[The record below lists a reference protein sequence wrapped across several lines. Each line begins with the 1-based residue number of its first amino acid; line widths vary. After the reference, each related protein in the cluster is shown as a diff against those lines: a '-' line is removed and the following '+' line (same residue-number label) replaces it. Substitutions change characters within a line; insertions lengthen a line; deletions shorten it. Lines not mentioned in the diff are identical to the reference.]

1 MAKEKGTTPNNGELI
16 FGKYASMEEAAKGY
30 EEAQR
35 ELSKR
40 GQQNQ
45 QLQNTAAA
53 QQETANQYKELLER
67 VMNNQ
72 AVAPSAERQQV
83 DVYDKDGDIT
93 GDTVKAYIASQ
104 IAPIQQ
110 TVTDLPNA
118 MRQTM
123 QEFIKPYQ
131 VQTEGRNKFFGSD
144 PSDSQREKFLAE
156 MPSYLLRNQGINKSF
171 EMLSANPETATDA
184 FDVVYK
190 LWKADQPA
198 ATTAVDE
205 AARAASG
212 RIPSTP
218 GPPAT
223 LPGDEIDKDQLMQLG
238 IAAGES
244 MAPGA
249 KDDFFKQFIRGTK
262 LAKQLEGMKE
272 QLQTRGQLP
281 GE

>member
-1 MAKEKGTTPNNGELI
+1 MTKEKGTTPNNGELI
-16 FGKYASMEEAAKGY
+16 FGKYPNMDEAKKGF

-45 QLQNTAAA
+45 QLQSMVTA

-67 VMNNQ
+67 MTTQ
-72 AVAPSAERQQV
+72 AVAPSAERQAV

-110 TVTDLPNA
+110 TVTELPNV

-123 QEFIKPYQ
+123 QEFAKPYQ
-131 VQTEGRNKFFGSD
+131 IQTEGRNKFFGSD

-171 EMLSANPETATDA
+171 EMLSANPETASDA
-184 FDVVYK
+184 YDVVYK
-190 LWKADQPA
+190 LWKADNPA

-205 AARAASG
+205 SAKAASG

-223 LPGDEIDKDQLMQLG
+223 LPGETVDKQQLTQMG

-244 MAPGA
+244 YLPGA
-249 KDDFFKQFIRGTK
+249 KKEFFSEWMKGTK
-262 LAKQLEGMKE
+262 LEKHLESMKQDLLDK
-272 QLQTRGQLP
+272 GQLP